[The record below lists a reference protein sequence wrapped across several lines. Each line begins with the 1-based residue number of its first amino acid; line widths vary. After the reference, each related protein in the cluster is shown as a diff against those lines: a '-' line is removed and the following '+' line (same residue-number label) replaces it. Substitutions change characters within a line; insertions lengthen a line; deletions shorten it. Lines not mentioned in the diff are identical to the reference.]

1 MTSVIGEVASEE
13 DINKSER
20 DELTGM
26 AGLIDKFT
34 DCLGFCMSED
44 GDTLSQWRGYAD
56 DGRGVSIGFS
66 HEFLTAITKSNRLVR
81 LQKVI
86 YNLDDQKQRVRE
98 IFPKVKELISEGAVS
113 IPRPGSLLSLKTEEQ
128 LQAEREQYRSKN
140 SELFGTLTTLQ
151 PIWFSFK
158 NPAFREENEWR
169 LALNILPPHET
180 DYRTANGRLVPYQT
194 IEFPAVEDGTKII
207 EQLILGPKN
216 TTPLRVVENFLHRY
230 GFDNANLSVS
240 TGSYR

>member
-1 MTSVIGEVASEE
+1 MTSVIDKVASDE
-13 DINKSER
+13 DINKFER

-26 AGLIDKFT
+26 AELIDNVT

-66 HEFLTAITKSNRLVR
+66 TEFLTAITRINRLVQ

-86 YNLDDQKQRVRE
+86 YNLADQKQRVRE
-98 IFPKVKELISEGAVS
+98 IFPKAKELISEGAVS

-128 LQAEREQYRSKN
+128 IQAEWELYRSKN

-169 LALNILPPHET
+169 LAMNILSPDET
-180 DYRTANGRLVPYQT
+180 DYRTSNGRLVPYKAV
-194 IEFPAVEDGTKII
+194 EFPAVAIKIL
-207 EQLILGPKN
+207 EHLIIGPKN
-216 TTPLRVVENFLHRY
+216 TTPVRVIEGFLRRY
-230 GFDNANLSVS
+230 GFENVTVSVS
-240 TGSYR
+240 TASYR

>member
-1 MTSVIGEVASEE
+1 MTSVIGKVASDE
-13 DINKSER
+13 DIKNFER
-20 DELTGM
+20 DQLMEM
-26 AGLIDKFT
+26 AELIDDVS

-66 HEFLTAITKSNRLVR
+66 QEFLAAITRSNRFVQ

-98 IFPKVKELISEGAVS
+98 VFPKVKQLISEGALS
-113 IPRPGSLLSLKTEEQ
+113 FPARGGLLSSKTEEQ
-128 LQAEREQYRSKN
+128 FQAELEQYRFKN
-140 SELFGTLTTLQ
+140 RALFNTFTTLQ

-169 LALNILPPHET
+169 LAMSIMPDHET
-180 DYRTANGRLVPYQT
+180 DYRTANGRLVSYQT
-194 IEFPAVEDGTKII
+194 IEFPATKGATKVI
-207 EQLILGPKN
+207 EHLILGPKN
-216 TTPLRVVENFLHRY
+216 TTPLRVIESFLRRY
-230 GFDNANLSVS
+230 GFDDVSISVS
-240 TGSYR
+240 TASYR